1 MASKCLLF
9 IAGLLAVVS
18 SMELKNGA
26 YEDLV
31 IKVQENVPE
40 KDCRNIIENLEVSFE
55 FILLVSFDEMK
66 RFAKGVD
73 DWRTINSNLDIFKS
87 KFS

>member
-73 DWRTINSNLDIFKS
+73 D
-87 KFS
+87 